1 MYSHIQYNKINLNYA
16 YCLIPNK
23 FSKRTINIFKKL
35 TYKYKNVNINFV
47 IMKNAFANLEMQIS
61 HITSPTYYRLKIA
74 ELLPQYDKAI
84 YLDM

>member
-1 MYSHIQYNKINLNYA
+1 
-16 YCLIPNK
+16 
-23 FSKRTINIFKKL
+23 
-35 TYKYKNVNINFV
+35 
-47 IMKNAFANLEMQIS
+47 MKNAFANLEMQIS